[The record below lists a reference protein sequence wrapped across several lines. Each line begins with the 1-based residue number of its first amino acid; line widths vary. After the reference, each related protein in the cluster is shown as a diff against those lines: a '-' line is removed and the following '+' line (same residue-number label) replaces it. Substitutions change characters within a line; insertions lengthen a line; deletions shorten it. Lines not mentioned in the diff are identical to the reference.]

1 MLIKIKRL
9 YCEVEKKISIGKNPE
24 TYIGFSDIFID
35 PNEIS
40 AIVEMIYWHFDLSY
54 AEKIAQDYAKD
65 HQLKIY
71 KITQK
76 CGEVLT
82 SIVLSD
88 KELKLLCK

>member
-40 AIVEMIYWHFDLSY
+40 AIVEMIW
-54 AEKIAQDYAKD
+54 
-65 HQLKIY
+65 
-71 KITQK
+71 
-76 CGEVLT
+76 
-82 SIVLSD
+82 
-88 KELKLLCK
+88 